1 MTKSGEEWW
10 NNRKK
15 LNILNVPWNKLYKR
29 KREDGIVFQFN
40 VFREVMKNKSKQA
53 INKMTEIKISNKN
66 YRENIILM
74 KYEIKISR

>member
-1 MTKSGEEWW
+1 
-10 NNRKK
+10 
-15 LNILNVPWNKLYKR
+15 
-29 KREDGIVFQFN
+29 
-40 VFREVMKNKSKQA
+40 MKNKSKQA